1 MQPSTLVEL
10 LATLSICPSAGF
22 VQTFCFQAVK
32 EVKRSCHRISHLL
45 FWSAYIRVL
54 KLAERMEYFSVCK
67 PRTFSIIAW
76 LLSTGLFFYS
86 MSAGKSF
93 LRSLPVMLCDREGKN
108 SRDVESIPAF
118 KVIVSWELKCA
129 HIVMPW
135 ETFTLSSQMT
145 TIPWS
150 FWRFQKNNYCIKVS
164 VNLLWNIFWKRGSL
178 ALKNGLFLL
187 LPLPQLC

>member
-1 MQPSTLVEL
+1 
-10 LATLSICPSAGF
+10 
-22 VQTFCFQAVK
+22 
-32 EVKRSCHRISHLL
+32 
-45 FWSAYIRVL
+45 
-54 KLAERMEYFSVCK
+54 
-67 PRTFSIIAW
+67 
-76 LLSTGLFFYS
+76 
-86 MSAGKSF
+86 MSARKSF

-135 ETFTLSSQMT
+135 ETFTLSGQMT
-145 TIPWS
+145 TIPWP

-164 VNLLWNIFWKRGSL
+164 VNLLWNTFWKRGSL

-187 LPLPQLC
+187 LPLPQLCYKAKPQLHLIFVNHIQLIKHRILLIYQLPKIVRHFYYENLYFLCFNMNSANCKGILGLSEAKFC